1 MTVTVSAPA
10 TEATGQAGLTD
21 LDAIISAGE
30 REPDQYAC
38 DLPLHVGVSVHLRA
52 ETPVQVRLW
61 PDQNRAVVSIGM
73 HRAGVDLFVD
83 ADQIDRLI
91 TLLTA
96 TRQRLA

>member
-1 MTVTVSAPA
+1 MTVTVSEPA
-10 TEATGQAGLTD
+10 IQAGLTD
-21 LDAIISAGE
+21 LDAIIRAGE
-30 REPDQYAC
+30 REPDQATC

-52 ETPVQVRLW
+52 ETPVLVRLW